1 MATTAIDL
9 AAYKS
14 MLQGKI
20 NTLQFLGKNLDGSKV
35 TIEVTFDCGSK
46 ALIMQRLIPFNLA
59 MELRVLIDDSIDYY
73 QRQLTNSQ
81 FLPNDITR

>member
-1 MATTAIDL
+1 MATTATDL
-9 AAYKS
+9 LAFKS

-20 NTLQFLGKNLDGSKV
+20 NTLQFLGKNLDGSKI

-46 ALIMQRLIPFNLA
+46 ALIEQRLIPFNLA

-81 FLPNDITR
+81 YLPNEVTR

>member
-14 MLQGKI
+14 MLQDKI

-46 ALIMQRLIPFNLA
+46 ALIEQRIVPFNLA

-81 FLPNDITR
+81 YLPNEITR